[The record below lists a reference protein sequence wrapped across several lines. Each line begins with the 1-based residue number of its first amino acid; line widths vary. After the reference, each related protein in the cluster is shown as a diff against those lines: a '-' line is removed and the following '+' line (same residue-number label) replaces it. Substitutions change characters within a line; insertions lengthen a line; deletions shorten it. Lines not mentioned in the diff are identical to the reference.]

1 VLSVKELSVLYA
13 VAIKTGRP
21 DAAFSASIPDLPG
34 CIATGDTLE
43 EAITKA
49 REAAEEHIEAL
60 IDEGKPVS
68 VATRNPDELFT
79 RPEYLGCIWATVQ
92 VDVIP

>member
-1 VLSVKELSVLYA
+1 MLSVKDLIVLYA
-13 VAIKTGRP
+13 VVIKVGRR

-34 CIATGDTLE
+34 CAAMGDTLE
-43 EAITKA
+43 KAITNA
-49 REAAEEHIEAL
+49 REVAEEHIEAL
-60 IDEGKPVS
+60 IDEGKPVP
-68 VATRNPDELFT
+68 VATRNPDELFK